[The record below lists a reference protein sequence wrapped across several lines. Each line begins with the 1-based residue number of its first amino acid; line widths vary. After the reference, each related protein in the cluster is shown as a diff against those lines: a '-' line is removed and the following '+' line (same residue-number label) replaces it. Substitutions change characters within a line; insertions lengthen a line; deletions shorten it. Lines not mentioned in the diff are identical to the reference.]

1 MMYIGY
7 FVYFGSNIKS
17 APPQKGIQL
26 CDPARRIKLLPM
38 DPTPELARLVLDWFL
53 ELLRG
58 LELKFELD

>member
-1 MMYIGY
+1 
-7 FVYFGSNIKS
+7 
-17 APPQKGIQL
+17 
-26 CDPARRIKLLPM
+26 M